1 VTLIGGHTADNLGV
15 ALPMA
20 VNLGTEVVYAPDQS
34 DVVTLRSEDVAG
46 VAQVSVSTLDDAG
59 IDHVDPPWARYVG
72 AVVAHLR
79 PVLGGAGT
87 ISTTLPL
94 GAGLAS
100 SAALEVSVAL
110 ALGFRGDALALARL
124 CQQVEHTAT
133 GVPTGLIDP
142 VTIAVGVEGCAM
154 LIDFSDLAT
163 RPVPIP
169 GEAEIVIVHSGTAR
183 RLEDTAYAERRAECE
198 AAALELGPLGQA
210 RSSAISQLRDNVIR
224 RRARHVVSECD
235 RVRRFV
241 AALDAGDLPEAGRE
255 MTESHRSVASD
266 YEAST
271 PALDA
276 VVDHLVS
283 MPGVHGARLTGAG
296 FGGCVVALASAGAVD
311 CSAFVTRAWSVG
323 AAAGATVAQ
332 IE

>member
-20 VNLGTEVVYAPDQS
+20 VDLGTEVVFSPGQS
-34 DVVTLRSEDVAG
+34 EMVCLRSEEVAG
-46 VAQVSVSTLDDAG
+46 VAQISLSTPDDAR
-59 IDHVDPPWARYVG
+59 IDRLDPPWARYVG
-72 AVVAHLR
+72 ASVAHLR
-79 PVLGGAGT
+79 PALGGTGT

-110 ALGFRGDALALARL
+110 ALGFRGDPLALARL
-124 CQQVEHTAT
+124 CQRIEHTAT
-133 GVPTGLIDP
+133 GVPTGIIDP
-142 VTIAVGVEGCAM
+142 LTITVGVEGCAM
-154 LIDFSDLAT
+154 LIDFADLAV

-169 GEAEIVIVHSGTAR
+169 CEAEIVIVHSGTMR
-183 RLEDTAYAERRAECE
+183 RVEDTAYADRRAECE
-198 AAALELGPLGQA
+198 AAALQLGPLGRA
-210 RSSAISQLRDNVIR
+210 RSDAIAQLRDKVIR

-241 AALDAGDLPEAGRE
+241 AALDAGDLPAAGRE

-266 YEAST
+266 YEVST

-276 VVDHLVS
+276 LVDHLVS
-283 MPGVHGARLTGAG
+283 IPGVHGARLTGAG
-296 FGGCVVALASAGAVD
+296 FGGCVAALASSGAVD
-311 CSAFVTRAWSVG
+311 CSAFVTPAWSVG